1 METTVS
7 SELLHYCVFYCS
19 ALEALVNFAYSGRV
33 ILDNDNVQSLMV
45 GASFLQLNQV
55 KDACA
60 HFLKRRQ
67 V

>member
-1 METTVS
+1 MPV
-7 SELLHYCVFYCS
+7 HYCVFYCS
-19 ALEALVNFAYSGRV
+19 ALEALINFAYSGRV
-33 ILDNDNVQSLMV
+33 ILDNDNVQSIMV

-67 V
+67 G